1 MKARLIAITLFFS
14 ALFCAAPLYGQISV
28 SLKDVPLTEAL
39 STLET
44 KSEYSFFYS
53 NMLPGK
59 DALVSIEAKDKSIEF
74 ILDNIFKA
82 LPISYEING
91 HQIVLSEEKKES
103 KSTPLKV
110 SGVVLDSTGE
120 PVIGAGI
127 LIEGSEGGQLQM
139 PTGIGNSSFPPLIRS
154 STSAASATKKELLRQ
169 VPQQQKTSRSL
180 KTAR

>member
-39 STLET
+39 STLEN

-59 DALVSIEAKDKSIEF
+59 DARVSIEAKDKSIEF

-91 HQIVLSEEKKES
+91 HQIILSEEKKS
-103 KSTPLKV
+103 KKAL
-110 SGVVLDSTGE
+110 
-120 PVIGAGI
+120 
-127 LIEGSEGGQLQM
+127 
-139 PTGIGNSSFPPLIRS
+139 RS
-154 STSAASATKKELLRQ
+154 RFQE
-169 VPQQQKTSRSL
+169 
-180 KTAR
+180 